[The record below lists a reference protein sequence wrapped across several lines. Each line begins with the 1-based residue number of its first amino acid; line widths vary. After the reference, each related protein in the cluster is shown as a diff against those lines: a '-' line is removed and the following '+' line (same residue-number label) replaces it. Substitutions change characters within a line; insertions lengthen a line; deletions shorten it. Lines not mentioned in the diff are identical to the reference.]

1 MLPLTAQLPNAQQPY
16 PTYPAYAAYPPAY
29 PSPNHLPY
37 EYPLAHAGFVQ
48 PSYSTIQKF
57 SQYQRQRIKE
67 LLHRPVSEMFA
78 GKFKPDYVPKYQL
91 EAPQRSHQ
99 QTGLGELFIV
109 LGPLVILPLL
119 SR

>member
-1 MLPLTAQLPNAQQPY
+1 M
-16 PTYPAYAAYPPAY
+16 
-29 PSPNHLPY
+29 
-37 EYPLAHAGFVQ
+37 
-48 PSYSTIQKF
+48 
-57 SQYQRQRIKE
+57 KE

-78 GKFKPDYVPKYQL
+78 GQFKPDYVPKYKL